1 MEKHIIENEIPKG
14 EMEDIGTT
22 LDDFEIL
29 QTLGKGSYGF
39 VSKVKSKKNQKIYAM
54 KMIDLSLVND
64 EQESNLLKNEIKI
77 LHQLNS
83 PHIIKYYLNFQIQTK
98 IYILMEYINNGDL
111 KGYIQAN
118 LNMQK
123 AIPEEEIWNIM
134 YQCFSGL
141 CYIHKNKLIHR
152 DIKPANLF
160 LTEDKTVKI
169 GDFGVSAERKIG
181 ANINGQ
187 VEKETLMIGTPL
199 YMSPEVFAH
208 QPYGSKIDV
217 YSLGCSLYELCHFS
231 APRLPLPGVNQMG
244 EIFTELKD
252 MPPKNPG
259 NYSPELENLIRLMIE
274 KDQTK

>member
-77 LHQLNS
+77 LHQLNN

-111 KGYIQAN
+111 KGYIKSNTRRRN
-118 LNMQK
+118 LEYNVSM
-123 AIPEEEIWNIM
+123 
-134 YQCFSGL
+134 FF
-141 CYIHKNKLIHR
+141 R
-152 DIKPANLF
+152 
-160 LTEDKTVKI
+160 TV
-169 GDFGVSAERKIG
+169 
-181 ANINGQ
+181 
-187 VEKETLMIGTPL
+187 L
-199 YMSPEVFAH
+199 Y
-208 QPYGSKIDV
+208 
-217 YSLGCSLYELCHFS
+217 
-231 APRLPLPGVNQMG
+231 
-244 EIFTELKD
+244 T
-252 MPPKNPG
+252 
-259 NYSPELENLIRLMIE
+259 
-274 KDQTK
+274 

>member
-111 KGYIQAN
+111 KGYIGNTRRRN
-118 LNMQK
+118 LEYN
-123 AIPEEEIWNIM
+123 
-134 YQCFSGL
+134 
-141 CYIHKNKLIHR
+141 
-152 DIKPANLF
+152 
-160 LTEDKTVKI
+160 
-169 GDFGVSAERKIG
+169 VSMFFRA
-181 ANINGQ
+181 
-187 VEKETLMIGTPL
+187 LL
-199 YMSPEVFAH
+199 Y
-208 QPYGSKIDV
+208 
-217 YSLGCSLYELCHFS
+217 
-231 APRLPLPGVNQMG
+231 
-244 EIFTELKD
+244 T
-252 MPPKNPG
+252 
-259 NYSPELENLIRLMIE
+259 
-274 KDQTK
+274 